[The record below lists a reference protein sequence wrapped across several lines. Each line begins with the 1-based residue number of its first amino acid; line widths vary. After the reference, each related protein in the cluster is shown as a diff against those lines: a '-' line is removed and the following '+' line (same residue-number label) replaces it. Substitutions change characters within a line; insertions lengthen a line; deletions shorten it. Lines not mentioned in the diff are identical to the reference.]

1 MKISVRQITFTAML
15 TAITTALC
23 IVKIPLGFANLYL
36 VDVAVCLAGLLL
48 NPFLAFLAFIAGGV
62 GAFLGDLLFYPQ
74 AMVVTLITRAVQ
86 VIVISIFAH
95 YVKPKKTL
103 VPAIIGCIIGVIIM
117 VAGYCFFAILFY
129 SSIEYAFTKMPFEAL
144 QAIVGVIIALP
155 LCFKFRLREILEHYM
170 EK

>member
-23 IVKIPLGFANLYL
+23 TVKIPLGFANLYL

-48 NPFLAFLAFIAGGV
+48 NPFLAFIAGGA

-74 AMVVTLITRAVQ
+74 AMMVTLITRAVQ
-86 VIVISIFAH
+86 VVVISIFAH

-117 VAGYCFFAILFY
+117 VAGYCFLAILFY
-129 SSIEYAFTKMPFEAL
+129 SSMEYAFTKMPFEAL
-144 QAIVGVIIALP
+144 QAVVGVIIALP
-155 LCFKFRLREILEHYM
+155 LCFKFRLREILENYM